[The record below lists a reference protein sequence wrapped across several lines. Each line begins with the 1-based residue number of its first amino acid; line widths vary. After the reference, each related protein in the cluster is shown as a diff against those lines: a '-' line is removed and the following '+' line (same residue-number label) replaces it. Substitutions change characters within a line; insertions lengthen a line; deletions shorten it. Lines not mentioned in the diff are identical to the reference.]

1 MHNFIISVFLLVGLL
16 CGPSANAAGVEFQ
29 SNMPDRY
36 VVVPGDT
43 LWDLASRFLKDP
55 WRWPEI
61 WGLNQEEI
69 KNPHKIYPG
78 DLIVL
83 ERTPDGSKLRLI
95 RGETMVERLS
105 PLVRLEKL
113 EAEAIPSIPVAAI
126 EPFLSQPLVIDKNGL
141 ENAPMVLGVS
151 DNRVVLSKGDL
162 VYAKDMPKD
171 KGSSWQIFRPGKT
184 LIDPGPDSTLTYAS
198 RLKEYLLLTNRDNDA
213 YLFDEWGR
221 SGELLGY
228 EAIYLGDAK
237 VEKFD
242 DVSTIS
248 IVRSVQ
254 EIFQGDR
261 LVLAPPPVFTNYAPH
276 APDKDIKGRIISV
289 YGGVTEIGQGSIVVL
304 SKGTHDGLEIG
315 NVLAIYS
322 TNQSQTS
329 DGLHVVSRSL
339 EIGSLIVSSKREVVE
354 LPEERAG
361 LVFVFRVFEKVS
373 YALVMQTTQPIRILD
388 AVQTP

>member
-1 MHNFIISVFLLVGLL
+1 MRNSIISMILLVGLL
-16 CGPSANAAGVEFQ
+16 YGPSANAASVELQ

-43 LWDLASRFLKDP
+43 LWGLASRFLKDP

-61 WGLNQEEI
+61 WGLNEEEI

-83 ERTPDGSKLRLI
+83 ERTPDGNRLRLI
-95 RGETMVERLS
+95 KGEIVEERLS
-105 PLVRLEKL
+105 PLVQMEKT

-126 EPFLSQPLVIDKNGL
+126 EPFLSQPLVIEKNGL
-141 ENAPMVLGVS
+141 ENAPSVLGAS
-151 DNRVVLSKGDL
+151 DYRVALSKGDL

-171 KGSSWQIFRPGKT
+171 KGLLWQIFRPGKT
-184 LIDPGPDSTLTYAS
+184 LTDPEHDTSSTMWSDLA
-198 RLKEYLLLTNRDNDA
+198 EYLVLSDRNNDV

-221 SGELLGY
+221 SGEILGY
-228 EAIYLGDAK
+228 EATYLGDAK

-242 DVSTIS
+242 DISSIS

-254 EIFQGDR
+254 EIYKGDR
-261 LVLAPPPVFTNYAPH
+261 LVLAPPPMFTNYAPH
-276 APDKDIKGRIISV
+276 APDREIEGRIISV
-289 YGGVTEIGQGSIVVL
+289 YGGVTEIGKDSIVVL
-304 SKGTHDGLEIG
+304 SKGTHDGLEVG
-315 NVLAIYS
+315 NVLAIYK

-329 DGLHVVSRSL
+329 DDSQVVSRNY
-339 EIGSLIVSSKREVVE
+339 EIGASSKRETVV

-361 LVFVFRVFEKVS
+361 LVFIFRVFERVS
-373 YALVMQTTQPIRILD
+373 YALVMQTTQPIRMLD
-388 AVQTP
+388 VVQTP

>member
-1 MHNFIISVFLLVGLL
+1 MILLVGLL
-16 CGPSANAAGVEFQ
+16 YGPSASAASVELQ

-43 LWDLASRFLKDP
+43 LWGLASRFLKDP

-61 WGLNQEEI
+61 WGLNEEEI

-83 ERTPDGSKLRLI
+83 ERTPDGNRLRLI
-95 RGETMVERLS
+95 KGEIVEERLS
-105 PLVRLEKL
+105 PLVQVEKT

-126 EPFLSQPLVIDKNGL
+126 EPFLSQPLVIEKNGL
-141 ENAPMVLGVS
+141 ENAPSVLGAS
-151 DNRVVLSKGDL
+151 DYRVALSKGDL

-171 KGSSWQIFRPGKT
+171 KGLLWQIFRPGKT
-184 LIDPGPDSTLTYAS
+184 LTDPEHDTSSTMWSDLA
-198 RLKEYLLLTNRDNDA
+198 EYLVLSDRNNDV

-221 SGELLGY
+221 SGEILGY
-228 EAIYLGDAK
+228 EATYLGDAK

-242 DVSTIS
+242 DISSIS

-254 EIFQGDR
+254 EIYKGDR
-261 LVLAPPPVFTNYAPH
+261 LVLAPPPMFTNYAPH
-276 APDKDIKGRIISV
+276 APDREIEGRIISV
-289 YGGVTEIGQGSIVVL
+289 YGGVTEIGKNSIVVL
-304 SKGTHDGLEIG
+304 SKGTHDGLEVG
-315 NVLAIYS
+315 NVLAIYK

-329 DGLHVVSRSL
+329 DDSQVVSRNY
-339 EIGSLIVSSKREVVE
+339 EIGASSKRETVV

-361 LVFVFRVFEKVS
+361 LVFIFRVFERVS
-373 YALVMQTTQPIRILD
+373 YALVMQTTQPVRMLD
-388 AVQTP
+388 VVQTP

>member
-1 MHNFIISVFLLVGLL
+1 MHNSIISVILFVGLL
-16 CGPSANAAGVEFQ
+16 YGPSVNAASIEFQ

-43 LWDLASRFLKDP
+43 LWGLASRFLKDP

-61 WGLNQEEI
+61 WGLNQKQI

-83 ERTPDGSKLRLI
+83 EKTPDGSRLRLV
-95 RGETMVERLS
+95 RETIVERSSPLVERLS
-105 PLVRLEKL
+105 PLVRVEKSDL
-113 EAEAIPSIPVAAI
+113 GAIPSIPVAAI

-141 ENAPMVLGVS
+141 ENAPLVLGIS
-151 DNRVVLSKGDL
+151 DNRVILSKGDL

-171 KGSSWQIFRPGKT
+171 KGSSWQIFRPGKA
-184 LIDPGPDSTLTYAS
+184 LIDPDPETALTEFLGQTGY
-198 RLKEYLLLTNRDNDA
+198 DN
-213 YLFDEWGR
+213 
-221 SGELLGY
+221 GEVLGY

-261 LVLAPPPVFTNYAPH
+261 LVLAPPTMFANYAPH
-276 APDKDIKGRIISV
+276 APSKDIKGRIISV
-289 YGGVTEIGQGSIVVL
+289 YGGVTEFGKGSIVVL
-304 SKGTHDGLEIG
+304 SKGTHDGLETG
-315 NVLAIYS
+315 NVLAVYR
-322 TNQSQTS
+322 TNQSKTS
-329 DGLHVVSRSL
+329 DGSQAISRNM
-339 EIGSLIVSSKREVVE
+339 EFGSSKREAIE
-354 LPEERAG
+354 LPDSRAG
-361 LVFVFRVFEKVS
+361 LVFVFRVFERVS
-373 YALVMQTTQPIRILD
+373 YALVMQTTQPLKIFD
-388 AVQTP
+388 SVQTP

>member
-1 MHNFIISVFLLVGLL
+1 MRNSIISMILLVGLL
-16 CGPSANAAGVEFQ
+16 YGPSASAASVELQ

-43 LWDLASRFLKDP
+43 LWGLASRFLKDP

-61 WGLNQEEI
+61 WGLNEEEI

-83 ERTPDGSKLRLI
+83 ERTPDGNRLRLI
-95 RGETMVERLS
+95 KGEIVEEKLS
-105 PLVRLEKL
+105 PLVRVEKT

-126 EPFLSQPLVIDKNGL
+126 EPFLSQPLVIEKNGL
-141 ENAPMVLGVS
+141 ENAPSVLGAS
-151 DNRVVLSKGDL
+151 DYRVALSKGDL

-171 KGSSWQIFRPGKT
+171 KGSLWQIFRPGKT
-184 LIDPGPDSTLTYAS
+184 LTDPEHDTTSTMWSDLA
-198 RLKEYLLLTNRDNDA
+198 EYLVMSDRNNDV

-221 SGELLGY
+221 SGEILGY
-228 EAIYLGDAK
+228 EATYLGDAK

-242 DVSTIS
+242 DISSIS

-254 EIFQGDR
+254 EIYKGDR
-261 LVLAPPPVFTNYAPH
+261 LVLAPPPMFTNYAPH
-276 APDKDIKGRIISV
+276 APDREIEGRIISV
-289 YGGVTEIGQGSIVVL
+289 YGGVTEIGTNSIVVL
-304 SKGTHDGLEIG
+304 SKGTHDGLEVG
-315 NVLAIYS
+315 NVLAVYK

-329 DGLHVVSRSL
+329 DDSQVVSRNY
-339 EIGSLIVSSKREVVE
+339 EIGASSKRETVV

-361 LVFVFRVFEKVS
+361 LVFIFRVFERVS
-373 YALVMQTTQPIRILD
+373 YALVMQTTQPIRMLD
-388 AVQTP
+388 VVQTP